1 MPVLGHAFA
10 GLLMGEAVSPGR
22 TAPRPAKGLWV
33 PVLVGLAYLP
43 DIAAQPL
50 LLAGVSQGRVVTHS
64 VLFAVVVSVGLAPI
78 LARLTG
84 LSRRRAFVII
94 LVSVGLH
101 DLLDV
106 LQVSDRT
113 PWWPFS
119 GRRVG
124 SADALL
130 PTSLRGEGLLFG
142 ALWAAWVA
150 GRAVVERV
158 RGAGRAVD
166 VPARLGRVAWAGRGL
181 TVTLVLLAA
190 ITHHWRD
197 VRDEHLSRARALI
210 HRERDYA
217 GALKELALAER
228 WPSIAS
234 PSVIALSR
242 AEAFA
247 GTGDRARAE
256 EFFLRSLEADPTF
269 FWAVA
274 GLADLYA
281 SSDRPLDERRRL
293 AAPYVARLRQDFAR
307 HPALLRVL
315 ARIERQLAGVP
326 GRGGSAG
333 GGFPAGADAVAPP
346 RPGGSG

>member
-22 TAPRPAKGLWV
+22 TASRPAAALWV

-64 VLFAVVVSVGLAPI
+64 VLFAVAVSAALASA
-78 LARLTG
+78 LAWATG
-84 LSRRRAFVII
+84 LSRRRAFVVI

-101 DLLDV
+101 DLLDL

-119 GRRVG
+119 ARRVG

-142 ALWAAWVA
+142 SLWAAWLA
-150 GRAVVERV
+150 GRAVGERA
-158 RGAGRAVD
+158 RGAGWVEVLARRERA
-166 VPARLGRVAWAGRGL
+166 AWVGRGL
-181 TVTLVLLAA
+181 TVAIVLLAA
-190 ITHHWRD
+190 ITHHLRD
-197 VRDEHLSRARALI
+197 VRYEHLGRARALI
-210 HRERDYA
+210 HRERDYG
-217 GALKELALAER
+217 GALRELELAER

-234 PSVIALSR
+234 PGLIAFFR
-242 AEAFA
+242 GEAYAGAGDRVKAEA
-247 GTGDRARAE
+247 
-256 EFFLRSLEADPTF
+256 FFLRSLDTEPAF

-274 GLADLYA
+274 GLADLHA
-281 SSDRPLDERRRL
+281 SSDRPLDERQRL
-293 AAPYVARLRQDFAR
+293 AAPYLARLRQDFAG
-307 HPALLRVL
+307 HPAFTRVL
-315 ARIERQLAGVP
+315 ARIERNLAGAP
-326 GRGGSAG
+326 GD
-333 GGFPAGADAVAPP
+333 GFPAKTNGTPAP
-346 RPGGSG
+346 RGGGSG